1 MNLTPSDSE
10 KAVLASIWHEQEK
23 VGGPVVDLTSKMV
36 IAPDK
41 AEGASVQ
48 SVERAVVDRLG
59 WPQWARLYA
68 KPPQAIISAGK
79 WARNQG
85 LPSGVCWMAP
95 GAGAPFDPPSGEP
108 GVFVLR
114 ADWTE
119 STEKLQQAAAQAK
132 QKGGL
137 LIVDESSTGF
147 RLAAGGAVEAHGLEP
162 DAVLYVFTLPGGR
175 KAAVLAGKGE
185 AAPEAKKPPQ
195 DDVLNLVAGMLQG
208 IGRMDTAARIA
219 ELGRLFCT
227 GLEYYCQQ
235 NGLTDEVT
243 IEGPVQM
250 PRLSGRRVWAFF
262 QLAREEGI
270 FLEPLVLFGADMEPG
285 DMPNLVW
292 RRLARAIARLRVLP
306 EGAMAP
312 KGWKEAAPSKCL
324 RVDEILRSLD

>member
-10 KAVLASIWHEQEK
+10 KTVLAGIWREQEK
-23 VGGPVVDLTSKMV
+23 ADGPAIDLSSKMV
-36 IAPDK
+36 IAPDGV
-41 AEGASVQ
+41 EGASVQ
-48 SVERAVVDRLG
+48 SVERAVLEILG
-59 WPQWARLYA
+59 WPQWVRLYA
-68 KPPQAIISAGK
+68 KPPQAVISAGK
-79 WARNQG
+79 WAQSRG
-85 LPSGVCWMAP
+85 LPSGICWMAP

-108 GVFVLR
+108 GVFILR

-119 STEKLQQAAAQAK
+119 STEKLQQTADQAR

-162 DAVLYVFTLPGGR
+162 DAVLYVFALPGGR
-175 KAAVLAGKGE
+175 KIAMLAGRGG
-185 AAPEAKKPPQ
+185 AAPDAKKPPQ
-195 DDVLNLVAGMLQG
+195 DDVLNVVAGLLQAV
-208 IGRMDTAARIA
+208 GRMDTAARIA
-219 ELGRLFCT
+219 ELGRLFCV

-243 IEGPVQM
+243 IEGPMPM

-262 QLAREEGI
+262 QLAREEGL